1 VDLELLFSE
10 TMAEYA
16 KFDVRE
22 YTKGFVEGIIGVT
35 IAVYLIPTLLSAV
48 NQVTGI
54 PLLSATVVGLVVG
67 AGVLMFIL
75 TVFL

>member
-1 VDLELLFSE
+1 
-10 TMAEYA
+10 MADIRA
-16 KFDVRE
+16 

-35 IAVYLIPTLLSAV
+35 IAVYLIPVLTSALD
-48 NQVTGI
+48 QITGM
-54 PLLSATVVGLVVG
+54 PLLSVALVGTIVS